1 MIRYALKCSNDHSFE
16 SWFASAEAYETLVRH
31 GHVSCAICGSTEVV
45 KSLMAPAVQAGRKKA
60 SPPRD
65 AENDAPPPARPL
77 TPASPMEQAMQP
89 LRRQIE
95 ENFDYVGMNFAK
107 EARAIHEG
115 HEPERAIYGEAKLD
129 EGRAYRR
136 RHRRHPPC
144 PSCRRARPTDG
155 APT

>member
-16 SWFASAEAYETLVRH
+16 SWFASAKAYETLVRQ

-45 KSLMAPAVQAGRKKA
+45 KSLMAPTVQAGQKKA

-65 AENDAPPPARPL
+65 AETDVPPDAVHPARPL
-77 TPASPMEQAMQP
+77 APASPMEQAMQA

-95 ENFDYVGMNFAK
+95 DNSDYVGMNFAK

-115 HEPERAIYGEAKLD
+115 REPERAIYGEAKLD
-129 EGRAYRR
+129 EARALIEDGIVVTPLPFLPPGR
-136 RHRRHPPC
+136 
-144 PSCRRARPTDG
+144 TN
-155 APT
+155 